1 MSALAIAADLGGSH
15 LTCALLRE
23 REIIA
28 SRSIETTNEPFS
40 GVLKRLEAEIQTL
53 LVSAQATSEDCLGLA
68 MGFCGIVD
76 PDNDTVIATNGKFA
90 GAEGFD
96 FRGWARR
103 ALGLRLR
110 MENDAR
116 LALLGEHFHG
126 AARNYSDVVMIT
138 LGTGIGGVAM
148 LGGKLLRSRNG
159 RAGVIGGHL
168 PVVMNGRRCTCGNLG
183 CAEAEAS
190 TWSLPMICREW
201 PGFAESSLARV
212 TPLDFQNL
220 FVTADAG
227 DPVARQVLDH
237 CLQVWSTLTVSL
249 IHAYGP
255 QVVVFG
261 GQVLRR
267 APEILPRIREH
278 VERYAWIPK
287 GSVVIVEAELS
298 SNAALYG
305 ALPLLSEPGQR

>member
-1 MSALAIAADLGGSH
+1 
-15 LTCALLRE
+15 
-23 REIIA
+23 
-28 SRSIETTNEPFS
+28 
-40 GVLKRLEAEIQTL
+40 
-53 LVSAQATSEDCLGLA
+53 
-68 MGFCGIVD
+68 
-76 PDNDTVIATNGKFA
+76 
-90 GAEGFD
+90 
-96 FRGWARR
+96 
-103 ALGLRLR
+103 
-110 MENDAR
+110 
-116 LALLGEHFHG
+116 
-126 AARNYSDVVMIT
+126 
-138 LGTGIGGVAM
+138 
-148 LGGKLLRSRNG
+148 
-159 RAGVIGGHL
+159 
-168 PVVMNGRRCTCGNLG
+168 
-183 CAEAEAS
+183 
-190 TWSLPMICREW
+190 
-201 PGFAESSLARV
+201 
-212 TPLDFQNL
+212 LDFQNL